1 MGFSP
6 CVRTRTRHRQNN
18 QVRKKIMT
26 TTEIRTLIEE
36 AKSKLIEKPKATK
49 VNKKTIESAEPEL
62 VNSLLAQ
69 LSDIQ
74 IGMKQLKAQEDEI
87 KAVIKDIIGSAEE
100 LHVHG
105 AKVASISRWRETSL
119 ITDTVKETFPLV
131 EYPELYKASTKSRLN
146 IH

>member
-1 MGFSP
+1 
-6 CVRTRTRHRQNN
+6 
-18 QVRKKIMT
+18 MT
-26 TTEIRTLIEE
+26 TETRTLIEE
-36 AKSKLIEKPKATK
+36 AKAKLIEKPKATK

-105 AKVASISRWRETSL
+105 AKVASISRWREQSL